1 MKQGEPLSSILF
13 ILFINDI
20 VENIDFESLT
30 ESDLELLTKY
40 IILFADD
47 FVLFTTSSVSLQA
60 QVNSILCYS
69 EKWGL
74 TINVDKTKVCVFEKR
89 KSKHD
94 CDIFINGRT
103 VEIVDSFAYLGLKF
117 YYTSNFIHA
126 VRALNEQAQKA
137 YHTLL
142 KVFDKVSLDIKTKVS
157 LFDSLVLPILLYGA
171 EIWGVYSFKDIDKL
185 HVRFLKYLLGVKQQT
200 PNFAVLGE
208 YGRLS
213 LSVLCKQRA
222 LEFWSKIMSKD
233 QSPLRNIYLDQCN
246 NVAGNCWSKRV
257 HSIIDHLGYTNIKLN
272 FNRELNNFYALKL

>member
-1 MKQGEPLSSILF
+1 MKQGEPLSPILF

-47 FVLFTTSSVSLQA
+47 FVLFTTSPVSLQA

-213 LSVLCKQRA
+213 VLCKQRA